1 MLEQLASLNLLK
13 DWKPTM
19 RELIF
24 VDFADSD
31 WKNKEIIWGNDLKM
45 TWSTKFN
52 FGKIFISFTEKKILK

>member
-1 MLEQLASLNLLK
+1 MLQQLASLNLLK

-52 FGKIFISFTEKKILK
+52 SGKIFISFTEKKILK

>member
-31 WKNKEIIWGNDLKM
+31 WKNKEIIWGNDLEM

-52 FGKIFISFTEKKILK
+52 FGKIFFSFTEKKILK